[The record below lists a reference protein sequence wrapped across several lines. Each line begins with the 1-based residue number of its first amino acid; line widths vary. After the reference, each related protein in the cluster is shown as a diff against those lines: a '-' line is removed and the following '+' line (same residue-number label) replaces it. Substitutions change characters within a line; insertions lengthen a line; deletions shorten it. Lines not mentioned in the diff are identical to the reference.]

1 MKKLF
6 LVCNAHLDPVW
17 LWDWQEGVAAVIA
30 TFRAAADICEAAD
43 DFVFCHNEAM
53 IYSWVE
59 QYDPTLFR
67 RIQALV
73 KAGKWHIMGGWYL
86 QPDCNLPSG
95 ESILRQIIVGR
106 RYFMEKF
113 HAVPSI
119 AVNFDTFGHSRGLVQ
134 ILKQCGYTG
143 YLFMRPEKERMEL
156 PARNIRWKGFD
167 GSEILAHR
175 LDRSYRSF
183 LGKAVQDVTDWCET
197 EADEDISLF
206 TWGIGNHGGG
216 PSRRDLAELNTWIQ
230 EQPQIQARH
239 ATPEAF
245 FQALAKE
252 HAAAPVFAHDL
263 RPVFVGCY
271 TSGPAQAAASGTG
284 KPFVCSR
291 KAAYRSV
298 SARIDRISVHA
309 VTGS

>member
-1 MKKLF
+1 ML
-6 LVCNAHLDPVW
+6 
-17 LWDWQEGVAAVIA
+17 
-30 TFRAAADICEAAD
+30 
-43 DFVFCHNEAM
+43 
-53 IYSWVE
+53 
-59 QYDPTLFR
+59 
-67 RIQALV
+67 
-73 KAGKWHIMGGWYL
+73 
-86 QPDCNLPSG
+86 
-95 ESILRQIIVGR
+95 
-106 RYFMEKF
+106 
-113 HAVPSI
+113 
-119 AVNFDTFGHSRGLVQ
+119 
-134 ILKQCGYTG
+134 
-143 YLFMRPEKERMEL
+143 PEKERMEL

-271 TSGPAQAAASGTG
+271 TSQARLKQLHRELENRLFAAEKLLT
-284 KPFVCSR
+284 
-291 KAAYRSV
+291 AA
-298 SARIDRISVHA
+298 
-309 VTGS
+309 